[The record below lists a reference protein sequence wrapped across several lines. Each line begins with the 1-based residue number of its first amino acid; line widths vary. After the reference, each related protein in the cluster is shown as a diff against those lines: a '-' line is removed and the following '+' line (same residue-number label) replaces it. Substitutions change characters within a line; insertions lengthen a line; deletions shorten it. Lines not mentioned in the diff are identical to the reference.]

1 MLSKRAEKLLKWI
14 DRQPKATKISEIEK
28 KCKSFDRAALKML
41 YQGKLICYRF
51 DENFDGWN
59 YCQVTESGKAYLR
72 DLKRKSRKQALELL
86 TIGIS
91 IAALFGADAIA
102 EVACKLWGIVRALLP

>member
-1 MLSKRAEKLLKWI
+1 MLSKRAEKLLEWI
-14 DRQPKATKISEIEK
+14 DKQPRAIKVSEIEK
-28 KCKSFDRAALKML
+28 RCKSFDRAALKML

-59 YCQVTESGKAYLR
+59 YCQVTEPGKAYLR
-72 DLKRKSRKQALELL
+72 ELKQQSRKRVLELL

-91 IAALFGADAIA
+91 VAALFGAGAIV
-102 EVACKLWGIVRALLP
+102 EGACKLWGIIRASLP